1 MTNITI
7 DPTTKPDESQTFNR
21 ALVAA
26 RLANLTKS
34 DAAALSHASANLHLQ
49 TPTRS
54 EAKRNLDRLK
64 RGCSQVWRGTKWWFY
79 TVLDGCLYIGG
90 ACLFMVFVHWTA
102 QAGGVIAGLF

>member
-26 RLANLTKS
+26 KKTTAKVDAENRRLAAENR
-34 DAAALSHASANLHLQ
+34 A
-49 TPTRS
+49 